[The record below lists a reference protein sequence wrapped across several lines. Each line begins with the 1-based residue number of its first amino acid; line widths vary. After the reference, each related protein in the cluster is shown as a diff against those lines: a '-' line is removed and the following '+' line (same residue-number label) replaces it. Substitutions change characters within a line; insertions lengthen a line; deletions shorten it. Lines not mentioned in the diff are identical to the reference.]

1 MRNSEAPYVYSVGG
15 RVKYNETT
23 AEAVVREVQEETG
36 ITLVPDRPIA
46 FQEQFFDEEVTG
58 EHVHELGVYY
68 LMKDSDELETIQCT
82 SVTERGAAEELFW
95 LPLTDIEKVHFVPES
110 IGRLLNKL
118 PEEFIRIEEIDRR

>member
-46 FQEQFFDEEVTG
+46 F
-58 EHVHELGVYY
+58 L
-68 LMKDSDELETIQCT
+68 
-82 SVTERGAAEELFW
+82 AA
-95 LPLTDIEKVHFVPES
+95 P
-110 IGRLLNKL
+110 
-118 PEEFIRIEEIDRR
+118 DRY